1 MLKTIHYWYLVIKL
15 RYFFKKSFN
24 KSNAESL
31 LLAKKTAKDLI
42 YTIYDL

>member
-1 MLKTIHYWYLVIKL
+1 MLKQLHYWYLVLKL

-31 LLAKKTAKDLI
+31 LLAKKTAKNLI